1 MLLTNRHGLHVNI
14 VSEPPFIFRDFDIID
29 ARHTLAHFAL
39 FFAID
44 LKSPVL
50 KAIRSIPFPVFIM
63 VLVEELDSLQ
73 CT

>member
-1 MLLTNRHGLHVNI
+1 
-14 VSEPPFIFRDFDIID
+14 
-29 ARHTLAHFAL
+29 
-39 FFAID
+39 